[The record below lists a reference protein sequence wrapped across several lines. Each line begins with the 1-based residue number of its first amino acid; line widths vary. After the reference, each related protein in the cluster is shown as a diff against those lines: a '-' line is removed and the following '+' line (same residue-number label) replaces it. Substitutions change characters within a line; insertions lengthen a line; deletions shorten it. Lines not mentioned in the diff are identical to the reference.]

1 MCFTYKLTVAT
12 GKSISDCCI
21 HRTVPKKMAPQ
32 PVLECEPLACNSS
45 SEDDDDSFLPG
56 VQDEGQTSPTS
67 MRLYLPKPRVTV
79 QRRATVTGASPTNKR
94 PPVSIEQVARHAYF
108 CK

>member
-1 MCFTYKLTVAT
+1 MSV
-12 GKSISDCCI
+12 
-21 HRTVPKKMAPQ
+21 HRAVPKQMTPQ
-32 PVLECEPLACNSS
+32 PVLEGEPLASNSS
-45 SEDDDDSFLPG
+45 SDDDDDSFLPG

-94 PPVSIEQVARHAYF
+94 PPVNIEQVPHHV
-108 CK
+108 

>member
-1 MCFTYKLTVAT
+1 MT
-12 GKSISDCCI
+12 
-21 HRTVPKKMAPQ
+21 PQ
-32 PVLECEPLACNSS
+32 PVLECEPLASNSS
-45 SEDDDDSFLPG
+45 SDDDDDSFLPG

-94 PPVSIEQVARHAYF
+94 PPVNIEQVARPAYF
-108 CK
+108 CKLHILDYTNLTI